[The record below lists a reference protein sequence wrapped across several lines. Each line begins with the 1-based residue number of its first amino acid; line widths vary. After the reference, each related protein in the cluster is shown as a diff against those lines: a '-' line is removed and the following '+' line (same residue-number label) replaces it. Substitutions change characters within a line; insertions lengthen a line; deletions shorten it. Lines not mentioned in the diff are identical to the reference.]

1 MLCVAIEV
9 PYLVALI
16 FRIKGLCTSRHSPI
30 FVSFA
35 ANAVRRKGCKMKI
48 RIMYDNKSTYLEV
61 PDEDCTV
68 MIDMD
73 YEDRLSCAE
82 DKETVTRRS
91 PQEIMDERFNKPE
104 YNNWHKLDRHSA
116 ATTPPKK
123 LNGKRGYSKA
133 TDDNEGKNIKE
144 NTIELYP
151 DNTDEVT
158 REKQEEYEYLC
169 EIIRKT
175 LKEKQAEL
183 LIAIFLDGVSVTEY
197 AEREGVSKS
206 AISHRLDTA
215 KKNFKKVFPESST
228 FPSCHG

>member
-16 FRIKGLCTSRHSPI
+16 FRTKGLCTSRHRPI

-48 RIMYDNKSTYLEV
+48 RIQHENKSIYLEV
-61 PDEDCTV
+61 PDEDFTL
-68 MIDMD
+68 MIDAD
-73 YEDRLSCAE
+73 YEDRLSSVE

-91 PQEIMDERFNKPE
+91 PQEIMDEHFNKPE
-104 YNNWHKLDRHSA
+104 YNNWHKFDRHRGM
-116 ATTPPKK
+116 PKK
-123 LNGKRGYSKA
+123 PFRKDDESEDA
-133 TDDNEGKNIKE
+133 TDHMDYFPN
-144 NTIELYP
+144 
-151 DNTDEVT
+151 NTDEVT

-215 KKNFKKVFPESST
+215 KKNFKKVFPE
-228 FPSCHG
+228 C

>member
-1 MLCVAIEV
+1 MLCVAIKV

-16 FRIKGLCTSRHSPI
+16 FRTKGLCTSRHRPI

-48 RIMYDNKSTYLEV
+48 RIQHENKSIYLEV
-61 PDEDCTV
+61 PDEDFTL
-68 MIDMD
+68 MIDAD
-73 YEDRLSCAE
+73 YEDRLSSVE
-82 DKETVTRRS
+82 EKETVARRS

-104 YNNWHKLDRHSA
+104 YNNWHKFDRHRGM
-116 ATTPPKK
+116 PKK
-123 LNGKRGYSKA
+123 PFRKDDESEDA
-133 TDDNEGKNIKE
+133 TDHMD
-144 NTIELYP
+144 YFP

>member
-1 MLCVAIEV
+1 M
-9 PYLVALI
+9 Y
-16 FRIKGLCTSRHSPI
+16 FWYRPI

-48 RIMYDNKSTYLEV
+48 RIQHENKSIYLEV
-61 PDEDCTV
+61 PEEDFTL
-68 MIDMD
+68 MIDAD
-73 YEDRLSCAE
+73 YEDRLSSVE

-104 YNNWHKLDRHSA
+104 YNNWHKFDRHRGM
-116 ATTPPKK
+116 PKK
-123 LNGKRGYSKA
+123 PFRKDDESEDA
-133 TDDNEGKNIKE
+133 TDHMD
-144 NTIELYP
+144 YFP

>member
-1 MLCVAIEV
+1 
-9 PYLVALI
+9 
-16 FRIKGLCTSRHSPI
+16 
-30 FVSFA
+30 
-35 ANAVRRKGCKMKI
+35 MKI
-48 RIMYDNKSTYLEV
+48 RIMYDNKPTYLEV
-61 PDEDCTV
+61 PDEDFTL
-68 MIDMD
+68 MIDAD

-82 DKETVTRRS
+82 DMETVTRRS

-104 YNNWHKLDRHSA
+104 YNNWRKLDRHSA
-116 ATTPPKK
+116 TTTPPKK
-123 LNGKRGYSKA
+123 LNGKKVYTKA
-133 TDDNEGKNIKE
+133 NDDNEGKNIKE

-151 DNTDEVT
+151 DNLDEVT

-183 LIAIFLDGVSVTEY
+183 LIAILLDGVSVTEY

-206 AISHRLDTA
+206 AISHRLNTA
-215 KKNFKKVFPESST
+215 KKNLKKVFPETST

>member
-16 FRIKGLCTSRHSPI
+16 FRTKGLCTSRHRPI

-48 RIMYDNKSTYLEV
+48 RIQHENKSIYLEV
-61 PDEDCTV
+61 PDEDFTL
-68 MIDMD
+68 MIDAD
-73 YEDRLSCAE
+73 YEDRLSSVE

-104 YNNWHKLDRHSA
+104 YNNWHKFDRHRGM
-116 ATTPPKK
+116 PKK
-123 LNGKRGYSKA
+123 PFRKDDESEDA
-133 TDDNEGKNIKE
+133 TDHMD
-144 NTIELYP
+144 YFP
-151 DNTDEVT
+151 DNTDEVI
-158 REKQEEYEYLC
+158 REKQVEYEYLC

-183 LIAIFLDGVSVTEY
+183 LIAIFLDGVSVTAY

-228 FPSCHG
+228 FPSCQG

>member
-1 MLCVAIEV
+1 
-9 PYLVALI
+9 
-16 FRIKGLCTSRHSPI
+16 
-30 FVSFA
+30 
-35 ANAVRRKGCKMKI
+35 MKI

-151 DNTDEVT
+151 DNSDEVT

>member
-16 FRIKGLCTSRHSPI
+16 FRTKGLCTSWHRPI

-48 RIMYDNKSTYLEV
+48 RIQHENKSIYLEV
-61 PDEDCTV
+61 PDEDFTL
-68 MIDMD
+68 MIDAD
-73 YEDRLSCAE
+73 YEDRLSSVE

-104 YNNWHKLDRHSA
+104 YNNWHKFDRHRGM
-116 ATTPPKK
+116 PKK
-123 LNGKRGYSKA
+123 PFRKDDESEDA
-133 TDDNEGKNIKE
+133 TDHMD
-144 NTIELYP
+144 YFP

-158 REKQEEYEYLC
+158 RENQEEYEYLC